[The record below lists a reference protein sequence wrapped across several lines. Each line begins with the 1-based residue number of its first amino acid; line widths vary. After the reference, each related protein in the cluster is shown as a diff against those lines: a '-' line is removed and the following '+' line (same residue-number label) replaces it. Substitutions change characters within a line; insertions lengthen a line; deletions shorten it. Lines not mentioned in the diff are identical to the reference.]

1 MDATAPPPL
10 PTRGPAG
17 SPRGGQDDAAQLQL
31 LSVLHYVMAGF
42 TAMFSLFPVIYLV
55 LGIAVLSGAMPVDSS
70 TASSPGEV
78 QLMGWV
84 FTGLGTVFFLA
95 MLATAGLVGYAG
107 RCLAREQRHTLCMV
121 AAGVCCMFMPLG
133 TILGVFTLVTL
144 TRTSVRQ
151 RFAHGAAL
159 PPSTH

>member
-17 SPRGGQDDAAQLQL
+17 SPRGGQDDAAQRQL

>member
-17 SPRGGQDDAAQLQL
+17 SPRGGQDDAAQLRL

-42 TAMFSLFPVIYLV
+42 TALFSLFPVIYLV
-55 LGIAVLSGAMPVDSS
+55 LGIGVLSGVMPVDSS

-84 FTGLGTVFFLA
+84 FTGLGTVFFLG

-133 TILGVFTLVTL
+133 TLLGVFTLVTL
-144 TRTSVRQ
+144 SRTSVRE

>member
-42 TAMFSLFPVIYLV
+42 TALFSLFPVIYLV

-159 PPSTH
+159 PSSTH

>member
-1 MDATAPPPL
+1 MGATAPPPL
-10 PTRGPAG
+10 PTRGPGG

-42 TAMFSLFPVIYLV
+42 TALFSLFPVIYLV

-84 FTGLGTVFFLA
+84 FTGLGTVFFLG

>member
-17 SPRGGQDDAAQLQL
+17 SPRCGQDDAAQLQL

-42 TAMFSLFPVIYLV
+42 TALFSLFPVIYLV

>member
-17 SPRGGQDDAAQLQL
+17 SPRGGQDDAAQLRL

-42 TAMFSLFPVIYLV
+42 TTLFSLFPVIYLV
-55 LGIAVLSGAMPVDSS
+55 LGIAVLSGVMPVDSS

-84 FTGLGTVFFLA
+84 FTGLGTVFFLG

-133 TILGVFTLVTL
+133 TLLGVFTLVTL
-144 TRTSVRQ
+144 TRTSVRE
-151 RFAHGAAL
+151 RFAHDAAL

>member
-10 PTRGPAG
+10 PSRVPAG
-17 SPRGGQDDAAQLQL
+17 SPRVGQDDAAQLRL

-42 TAMFSLFPVIYLV
+42 TALFSLFPVIYLV
-55 LGIAVLSGAMPVDSS
+55 LGIAVLSGVMPVDSS

-84 FTGLGTVFFLA
+84 FTGLGTVFFLG

-133 TILGVFTLVTL
+133 TLLGVFTLVTL
-144 TRTSVRQ
+144 TRASVRE

>member
-10 PTRGPAG
+10 PTRAPAG
-17 SPRGGQDDAAQLQL
+17 SPRGGQDDAAQLRL

-42 TAMFSLFPVIYLV
+42 TALFSLFPVIYLV
-55 LGIAVLSGAMPVDSS
+55 LGIAVLSGVMPVDSS

-84 FTGLGTVFFLA
+84 FTGLGTVFFLG

-133 TILGVFTLVTL
+133 TLLGVFTLVTL
-144 TRTSVRQ
+144 TRTSVRE
-151 RFAHGAAL
+151 RFARGAAL

>member
-1 MDATAPPPL
+1 MDALAPPPL
-10 PTRGPAG
+10 PPRMPMAP
-17 SPRGGQDDAAQLQL
+17 PRGGQDDAAQLRL

-42 TAMFSLFPVIYLV
+42 TALFSLFPVIYLV
-55 LGIAVLSGAMPVDSS
+55 LGIAVLSGAMPVDSN

-84 FTGLGTVFFLA
+84 FTGLGAVFFVG
-95 MLATAGLVGYAG
+95 MLGMAGLLGYAG

-144 TRTSVRQ
+144 TRTSVRE
-151 RFAHGAAL
+151 RFAHGATP
-159 PPSTH
+159 PPSTP